1 MRITFITMALVVQ
14 HKVSGSQDSLALKV
28 THLVCLSVQT
38 QPHYEETFTTGAG
51 VVDGTPAAG
60 DTTVNVSAGGGSVGD
75 GGAKFNV
82 GDIVHFQETDG
93 SQYEITAIVDDA
105 LTIRQL
111 DNPNGGGL
119 KSALAD
125 GTDVRRRWKYYD
137 QVDAMPDTST
147 WATGKNITNDEIHV
161 VVYDETGDIT
171 GYDSDL
177 QAVEQVQLSKV
188 FAFVS
193 QAEDAKTAQGGT
205 NYYVNVINTHHNM

>member
-1 MRITFITMALVVQ
+1 MMIIIYNAG
-14 HKVSGSQDSLALKV
+14 SGSPSQGEWIARFPGLLGNALGV
-28 THLVCLSVQT
+28 SICANATAF
-38 QPHYEETFTTGAG
+38 EETFTTGAG
-51 VVDGTPAAG
+51 EVSGTPAAG
-60 DTTVNVSAGGGSVGD
+60 ATTVNVSAGGGAVGD

-137 QVDAMPDTST
+137 QVDGAI
-147 WATGKNITNDEIHV
+147 WHICLGCK
-161 VVYDETGDIT
+161 
-171 GYDSDL
+171 
-177 QAVEQVQLSKV
+177 
-188 FAFVS
+188 
-193 QAEDAKTAQGGT
+193 
-205 NYYVNVINTHHNM
+205 

>member
-1 MRITFITMALVVQ
+1 M
-14 HKVSGSQDSLALKV
+14 SGLQDSLISQGNALGV
-28 THLVCLSVQT
+28 SICANANA
-38 QPHYEETFTTGAG
+38 YEETFTTGAG
-51 VVDGTPAAG
+51 EVSGTPAAG
-60 DTTVNVSAGGGSVGD
+60 DTTVNVSAGGGAVGD

-93 SQYEITAIVDDA
+93 SQYEISAIVDDA

-137 QVDAMPDTST
+137 QVDSALTHLFGVQVRTSLTMKSMLLFIDT
-147 WATGKNITNDEIHV
+147 N
-161 VVYDETGDIT
+161 GDIT
-171 GYDSDL
+171 GYDGDL
-177 QAVEQVQLSKV
+177 AGSRTSAVIEV

-193 QAEDAKTAQGGT
+193 QAEDAKTPQGGT
-205 NYYVNVINTHHNM
+205 AFYPT

>member
-1 MRITFITMALVVQ
+1 M
-14 HKVSGSQDSLALKV
+14 QDSQVSQGNALGV
-28 THLVCLSVQT
+28 SICANANA
-38 QPHYEETFTTGAG
+38 YEETFTTGAG
-51 VVDGTPAAG
+51 EVSGTPAAG
-60 DTTVNVSAGGGSVGD
+60 DTTVNVSDGGGAVGD

-137 QVDAMPDTST
+137 QVDSAPDTSV
-147 WATGKNITNDEIHV
+147 WGASKNITNDEIHV
-161 VVYDETGDIT
+161 VVFDTNGDIT
-171 GYDSDL
+171 GYDGRSCR
-177 QAVEQVQLSKV
+177 Q
-188 FAFVS
+188 
-193 QAEDAKTAQGGT
+193 
-205 NYYVNVINTHHNM
+205 